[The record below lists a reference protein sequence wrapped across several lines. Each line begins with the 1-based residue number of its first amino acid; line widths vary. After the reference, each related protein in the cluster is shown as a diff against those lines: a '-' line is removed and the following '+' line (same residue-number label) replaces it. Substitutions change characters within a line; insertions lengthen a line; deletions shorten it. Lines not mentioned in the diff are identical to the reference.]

1 MKQLISYQGRSLLFN
16 TFFVLL
22 NLIGLTL
29 IVLGYHKNFEG
40 QSFSLKVFGFL
51 LIGLTTGFLFVFKG
65 RLLMSAVSRVLVGG
79 ICIVSGL
86 VKAND
91 PIGFSYKLEEYFE
104 DGALAYRIKEMFG
117 MPSFSLEFLIDYAL
131 FFSVFI
137 CVFEIVLGVLL
148 IIGGQIKKV
157 VYLTLSMMIFFLFL
171 TWHTAECDPD
181 KTFVDRD
188 TYSMSDPIALM
199 KIEASKVNKDIK
211 IIKKTAETLLV
222 DEIKRPQCV
231 DDCGCFGDAMK
242 GSVGRSLTPS
252 ESMWKDIILV
262 YLTLWIF
269 IAQWIIKPNSR
280 KENLYFG
287 LSALVIVMFFSWV
300 FGWSFP
306 ILFGIIVVLAGL
318 WILRA
323 GGKFLGNYLGS
334 ALIVSVISILFI
346 TYVLLYLPIK
356 DYRPYAVG
364 SDLVAKMNDGEE
376 GIYESLL
383 VYKNKSTG
391 VEKSFSASSQEYV
404 DSKIW
409 ELDDWK
415 YISMEQKVI
424 KETKLPSIS
433 DFEPSIPLDQIT
445 EIEYK
450 LLKDELEALNKRYVQ
465 LESIQDQS
473 QLSVFID
480 DFNRDDYPEEHFS
493 IKDTILKPDETI
505 SDLKLKDFILNAD
518 QIAFI
523 SVKNLNQGN
532 WSNIEQFKVLSNL
545 FENQNVPLVM
555 ICNAG
560 KKDIEIFRSK
570 YDLNIPVFINDEITI
585 KAISR
590 SNPSLL
596 VLKKGTVAAKY
607 PHRGLPNIKTLKQ
620 ILK

>member
-1 MKQLISYQGRSLLFN
+1 MKQPTSYQGRSLLFN
-16 TFFVLL
+16 TFFILL
-22 NLIGLTL
+22 NLIGLTFL
-29 IVLGYHKNFEG
+29 VLGYHKNFEE
-40 QSFSLKVFGFL
+40 QSFSLKIFGYL
-51 LIGLTTGFLFVFKG
+51 LMGLTTGLLFVFKG

-91 PIGFSYKLEEYFE
+91 PLGFSYKLEEYFE
-104 DGALAYRIKEMFG
+104 DGALAYRVKEMFG

-131 FFSVFI
+131 FFSVVI
-137 CVFEIVLGVLL
+137 CVFEIVLGVFL

-188 TYSMSDPIALM
+188 TYLMSNPIALM
-199 KIEASKVNKDIK
+199 KIEASKTDESIK
-211 IIKKTAETLLV
+211 IVKKTAENLTV

-242 GSVGRSLTPS
+242 GSVGRSLTPK
-252 ESMWKDIILV
+252 ESMWKDIVLV

-269 IAQWIIKPNSR
+269 IAQWIINPNSR

-287 LSALVIVMFFSWV
+287 LSALIIVIFFSWI
-300 FGWSFP
+300 FGWAFP
-306 ILFGIIVVLAGL
+306 VLFGIIVVLAGL
-318 WILRA
+318 WIVRA
-323 GGKFLGNYLGS
+323 GGKYLGNYLGTT
-334 ALIVSVISILFI
+334 LIVSLISLLFI
-346 TYVLLYLPIK
+346 SYVLLYLPVK

-364 SDLVAKMNDGEE
+364 NDLVAKMNDGEE

-383 VYKNKSTG
+383 VYKNNKTG
-391 VEKSFSASSQEYV
+391 EEKSFSATSQEYI

-409 ELDDWK
+409 ELKDWK
-415 YISMEQKVI
+415 YVSMEQKVI

-433 DFEPSIPLDQIT
+433 DFEPSIPIDQIT
-445 EIEYK
+445 EVESK
-450 LLKDELEALNKRYVQ
+450 LLVTELEALNKQFIQ
-465 LESIQDQS
+465 LVSHQDETE
-473 QLSVFID
+473 LAVLLEE
-480 DFNRDDYPEEHFS
+480 FNRDDYPEDVYS
-493 IKDTILKPDETI
+493 IKDTIIKRDESI
-505 SDLKLKDFILNAD
+505 SDLKLKDFILNCN

-523 SVKNLNQGN
+523 SVKNLNQAN
-532 WSNIEQFKVLSNL
+532 WSNIDQFKDLANW
-545 FENQNVPLVM
+545 FEQQQIPFVM

-560 KKDIEIFRSK
+560 EQDIEKFRNQYGLK
-570 YDLNIPVFINDEITI
+570 IPVFINDEITI

-596 VLKKGTVAAKY
+596 ILKKGTVIGKY
-607 PHRGLPNIKTLKQ
+607 PHRALPTIKTLKK